1 MMAVESQYRVT
12 LPIYEGPLD
21 LLLFLIRKAEVDIYD
36 IPIAKITAEFLE
48 YVTIMEEMQL
58 EVAGEFFVMAA
69 TLMLIKSQ
77 MLLPKPSTDELEGIE
92 DPRSELIRQLLE
104 YERFQKLAEDMRQL
118 EEGEAGY
125 YSRGL
130 EQTPEEQ
137 TTLVKSTLFDL
148 IAALKQALSEIEK
161 PEFATI
167 DREVMRIEDCINRI
181 RTILA
186 ERREG
191 FFISELWDRGAVR
204 GDVIIVFISILELWR
219 LGEIAVRQARSF
231 GPITVVAA

>member
-1 MMAVESQYRVT
+1 MAADNQYRVT

-36 IPIAKITAEFLE
+36 IPIAKITGEFLE
-48 YVTIMEEMQL
+48 YVTIMEKMQL

-77 MLLPKPSTDELEGIE
+77 MLLPKPSTDELEGID

-104 YERFQKLAEDMRQL
+104 YERFQKLAEDMRQI
-118 EEGEAGY
+118 EESEAGY
-125 YSRGL
+125 FPRGL

-137 TTLVKSTLFDL
+137 ITLAKTTLFDL
-148 IAALKQALSEIEK
+148 IAALKQAITEIEK
-161 PEFATI
+161 PRFATI
-167 DREVMRIEDCINRI
+167 DREIMRIEDCINRI
-181 RTILA
+181 RAIIT
-186 ERREG
+186 ERNEG
-191 FFISELWDRGAVR
+191 FFISELWDLAATR
-204 GDVIIVFISILELWR
+204 GDAIIVFISILELWR
-219 LGEIAVRQARSF
+219 LGEITVRQARSF